1 MSKLSK
7 EETAR
12 FSGAA
17 WMLRYAKEHGLEAAE
32 KELDNRGI
40 RYIPLAVKDSDLK
53 RFSER
58 DKRNTIATMIMMSA
72 MVLRDEF
79 GFGRD
84 RMNKFIKRFN
94 EKTACL
100 VEGYTY
106 WKDIQQTI
114 LEETGIL
121 IPLPD
126 EFLEMGES
134 V

>member
-17 WMLRYAKEHGLEAAE
+17 WMLRYAKEHGLEEAE

-53 RFSER
+53 AFSDRE
-58 DKRNTIATMIMMSA
+58 KKNTIATMILMSV
-72 MVLRDEF
+72 MTLRDEF
-79 GFGRD
+79 GFGYD
-84 RMNKFIKRFN
+84 RINKFIRRFN
-94 EKTACL
+94 KKTECL
-100 VEGYTY
+100 VDGYVY
-106 WKDIQQTI
+106 WKDLQQTI
-114 LEETGIL
+114 LKETGIL
-121 IPLPD
+121 VPLPD
-126 EFLEMGES
+126 EFMEMGEE